1 MKLGVN
7 VSFVESKD
15 KISVISTIY
24 KHKQKLSQAIDSILN
39 QTYKNIEIILVD
51 NNALPETLMVAK
63 GYRDRYPKIVR
74 IVSEPTQGIASARNR
89 GIRESTGDFITFC
102 DEDDIWMTNKL
113 QTQLDV
119 QKKHPEYS
127 IITNLVD
134 FISYEDSRVVESRKT
149 FSPQFW
155 ANELFGKTEQYK
167 KYPLY
172 NPHPS
177 TMFFRK
183 TLAFEVGLFDEGFNP
198 YWTEDT
204 EFSLRMYEKGP
215 IYLIPES
222 LTQIRLSSKE
232 YLKTRQGDFDW
243 VAIKNLNY
251 FFNILCKKFGSDK
264 DSVTRNALKK
274 IRAQWMRELSVK
286 FLVYQEGKLYAR
298 RLLTRSL
305 ADQPFNLKT
314 WKIYLRTFLPQKY
327 YPSFF
332 HFEKII
338 KGSLPVEVNESSV
351 ENLFII
357 N

>member
-1 MKLGVN
+1 MNLEVKVGFL
-7 VSFVESKD
+7 ESED

-24 KHKQKLSQAIDSILN
+24 KHKQKLSQALDSILN
-39 QTYKNIEIILVD
+39 QTFKNIEIILVD

-63 GYRDRYPKIVR
+63 EYRDRYPTIVR

-89 GIRESTGDFITFC
+89 GVRESTGDFITFC
-102 DEDDIWMTNKL
+102 DEDDIWMPDKL
-113 QTQLDV
+113 LKQLNV

-127 IITNLVD
+127 IVTNLVD
-134 FISYEDSRVVESRKT
+134 FISYEDGRVVESRKT

-155 ANELFGKTEQYK
+155 ATELLGKTEHYQ

-183 TLAFEVGLFDEGFNP
+183 SLALEVGLFDEGFNP

-251 FFNILCKKFGSDK
+251 FFSILCKKFGSDK
-264 DSVTRNALKK
+264 DPVSRKALKK

-286 FLVYQEGKLYAR
+286 FLVYQEGKSYAR
-298 RLLTRSL
+298 ELLTRAL

-314 WKIYLRTFLPQKY
+314 WKIYLRTFFPQKY

-332 HFEKII
+332 HFEKIV
-338 KGSLPVEVNESSV
+338 KGSLPMKVDESLLK
-351 ENLFII
+351 NLFTLD
-357 N
+357 